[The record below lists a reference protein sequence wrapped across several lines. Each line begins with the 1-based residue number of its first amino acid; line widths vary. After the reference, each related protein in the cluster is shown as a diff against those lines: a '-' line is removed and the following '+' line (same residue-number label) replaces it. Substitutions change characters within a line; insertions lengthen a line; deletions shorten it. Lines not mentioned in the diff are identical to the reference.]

1 MANSL
6 YKEAFL
12 YGDTLIIIVV
22 INLVKK
28 YNQGKDERCIL
39 FIVYR
44 NTVRIG
50 EREPFFRYDR
60 NGRTIFKDGEII
72 GPKVTADI
80 IIAEYARDIKTWPEQ
95 RKILFHPGYRVT
107 VLIDGVFG

>member
-22 INLVKK
+22 INLVKN

-50 EREPFFRYDR
+50 EREPFLDM
-60 NGRTIFKDGEII
+60 
-72 GPKVTADI
+72 TATG
-80 IIAEYARDIKTWPEQ
+80 APFLKMV
-95 RKILFHPGYRVT
+95 KS
-107 VLIDGVFG
+107 